1 MCCVNLSD
9 HLESIHRSLQG
20 WKEEVKKLQ
29 IDDGQGWIESLF
41 SDWGI
46 SGWLKGLMKIGL
58 ILLCVIC
65 GLLLIIPCLLFC
77 LQRALQRMVN
87 TAFLLEKQK
96 GGDVGVSW
104 AVGGLDGL
112 DGIEPYL

>member
-1 MCCVNLSD
+1 MNLSD
-9 HLESIHRSLQG
+9 HSESIHHSLQRL
-20 WKEEVKKLQ
+20 KEEVKKLQ
-29 IDDGQGWIESLF
+29 IDDGWGWIESLF
-41 SDWGI
+41 RDWGI
-46 SGWLKGLMKIGL
+46 SGWLKGLMTIGL

-65 GLLLIIPCLLFC
+65 GRLIIPCLLSC

-87 TAFLLEKQK
+87 TAFLAEKKK
-96 GGDVGVSW
+96 GGDVGISW